1 MPKECK
7 PSPLNVTIICMAAKP
22 KSSRIK
28 KFINSITI
36 IALFAFVYLLRHQI
50 VDTFQNLK
58 NVNLWAIALMPLLQ
72 VVNYH
77 SYTKMYQHIYDL
89 LGDKLEYKKM
99 YRVALELNFVNNV
112 FPSGGVSGISFF
124 SLRMRALGAG
134 AGKSTLVQVIKF
146 ALVFLSFQI
155 MLAGGLIVL
164 AIDGKSSN
172 FLILIA
178 GSLSTLLFVGT
189 FVGAYILG
197 SRGRISSFFAFIT
210 KLLNKVIYY
219 FRRGHPETI
228 KIDKVHATFNELHD
242 NYMLLRKDLRK
253 LKTPLLYA
261 LLANM
266 TEVLTIFA
274 VYMAFGQFINIGA
287 IIIAYAV
294 SNFAGLVSV
303 LPGGLGVYEAIMTG
317 TLVAAGIPAALS
329 LPVTVMYRILN
340 SFIQLPIG
348 GYFYYKTLHARQEE
362 D

>member
-1 MPKECK
+1 
-7 PSPLNVTIICMAAKP
+7 MASKP
-22 KSSRIK
+22 KSSPFK
-28 KFINSITI
+28 TVLSGVTI
-36 IALFAFVYLLRHQI
+36 VALGVFVYLLRHQI

-77 SYTKMYQHIYDL
+77 SYTKMYQHVYAV
-89 LGDKLEYKKM
+89 LGDKLEYKKL
-99 YRVALELNFVNNV
+99 YRVSLELNFVNNV
-112 FPSGGVSGISFF
+112 FPSGGVSGISYF

-146 ALVFLSFQI
+146 ALIFLSFQI
-155 MLAGGLIVL
+155 MLAAGLIIL
-164 AIDGKSSN
+164 AIGGKSSN

-178 GSLSTLLFVGT
+178 ASLSTLLFVGT
-189 FVGAYILG
+189 LMMAYILG
-197 SRGRISSFFAFIT
+197 SRGRINSFFAFMT
-210 KLLNKVIYY
+210 RLLNRVIFY

-228 KIDKVHATFNELHD
+228 KIDKVHETFNELHD

-253 LKTPLLYA
+253 LKMPLAYA
-261 LLANM
+261 LLANT
-266 TEVLTIFA
+266 TEVLTIYS
-274 VYMAFGQFINIGA
+274 VYMAFGQFINVGA

-303 LPGGLGVYEAIMTG
+303 LPGGIGIYEAIMTG

-340 SFIQLPIG
+340 SFIQLPLG
-348 GYFYYKTLHARQEE
+348 GYFYHNTLHARQEE